1 MRERLLSILLA
12 VVSFFILLSSFFLCA
27 AVIIP
32 RDAASGFIA
41 VEIINDDL
49 PELNE
54 SFSILLQS
62 VELTEDING
71 GRDFTFDRDP
81 SLIDMPPSLGTNTR
95 IEVTILQNDNP
106 FGVISLTNT
115 IFRVNEGETAAISLV
130 RSEGTFGSVS
140 VQYTIVNG
148 QAIVGRDYN
157 LPQGSP
163 TVVFAA
169 GQSTASI
176 LIPII
181 DDSDP
186 ELQEDFTVQ
195 VSLTAGSAASLGTV
209 TAASVVIEASD
220 SPFGEVGFS
229 QAAVDGIQVSNPT
242 VAQGPMGVSLNVIRS
257 AGLNGVTQVRV
268 VLRTMWNNALT
279 LLHILT
285 PSLSSS
291 VPPSPSLSSSLPP
304 SLLPFLP
311 LFLSSLSVDMVSN
324 RS

>member
-1 MRERLLSILLA
+1 M
-12 VVSFFILLSSFFLCA
+12 
-27 AVIIP
+27 
-32 RDAASGFIA
+32 
-41 VEIINDDL
+41 EIINDDL

-169 GQSTASI
+169 GQSTANI

-220 SPFGEVGFS
+220 SPFGDVGFS
-229 QAAVDGIQVSNPT
+229 QAAVNGIQVSNPT

-257 AGLNGVTQVRV
+257 AGLNGVTQVCV
-268 VLRTMWNNALT
+268 ALRTMWNNTLT

-291 VPPSPSLSSSLPP
+291 VPPSLSFFSLS
-304 SLLPFLP
+304 
-311 LFLSSLSVDMVSN
+311 
-324 RS
+324 